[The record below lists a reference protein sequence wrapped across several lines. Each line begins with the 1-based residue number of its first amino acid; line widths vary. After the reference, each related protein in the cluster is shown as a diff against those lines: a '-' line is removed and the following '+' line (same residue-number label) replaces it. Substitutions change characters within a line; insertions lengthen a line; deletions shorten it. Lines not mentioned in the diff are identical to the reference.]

1 MKKIIIIVL
10 FSSVVS
16 LVSAQ
21 TITFSTG
28 VVQSTTKWRMER
40 DQGALATFGMN
51 YFQIPKTDIS
61 VSLGLE
67 YLEKE
72 KWSVSSTIAYYQSGG
87 KLAINERP
95 NSNPAFRWDLEN
107 DVYDIPY
114 LGVNTNIN
122 LKLFQQNK
130 TSLEGIVGIHLD
142 YVLATENKALDLHY
156 DRVDPLWYMNEREAL
171 NRLNGGVNVG
181 ARYAINLDRWK
192 LGLQYIYAPKILKL
206 AHYDFEESGKPY
218 NNNISAF
225 TVTEKASF
233 IELTF
238 GYKLKK

>member
-1 MKKIIIIVL
+1 MKRSIAIVL
-10 FSSVVS
+10 FSAVVS
-16 LVSAQ
+16 LGFAQ
-21 TITFSTG
+21 TITLSTG
-28 VVQSTTKWRMER
+28 VVQSSTVWRMEQDR
-40 DQGALATFGMN
+40 FAAANYGLN
-51 YFQIPKTDIS
+51 YFQVPKSDIS

-72 KWSVSSTIAYYQSGG
+72 KWSVSNYISYYQSGG
-87 KLAINERP
+87 KLAVNEGP
-95 NSNPAFRWDLEN
+95 ESNPAFRWDLE
-107 DVYDIPY
+107 DDIYDLPY
-114 LGVNTNIN
+114 VAVNTNIN

-181 ARYAINLDRWK
+181 ARYAINLEKWK

-206 AHYDFEESGKPY
+206 AHYDFEESGKPFD
-218 NNNISAF
+218 NNISAF